1 MNYVRALLRASH
13 FPQTVAMILFLT
25 VAAVITSAQGPSL
38 ALFVAAV
45 LCGQLSVGW
54 LNDYVDAS
62 LDGSVARSDKPLV
75 AGTLQRSALKVPI
88 AIAMILVVP
97 LSILA
102 AGFIG
107 GLAHILAVASAH
119 VYNLYLSRTIWSWLP
134 YAISFGLLPLFVA
147 QTASA
152 ELWPETSMIMLFS
165 LVGMIAHLL
174 NALPDI
180 EIDRTA
186 GKGGLA
192 VSLGRHKSLLLT
204 AGLSVVAIGFALY
217 LVSSL

>member
-25 VAAVITSAQGPSL
+25 VAAVITSAQGPNL

-75 AGTLQRSALKVPI
+75 AGTLQLSALKVPI

-97 LSILA
+97 LSLLA
-102 AGFIG
+102 AGLIG

-134 YAISFGLLPLFVA
+134 YAVSFGLLPFFVA

-152 ELWPETSMIMLFS
+152 ELWPETPMIMLFS
-165 LVGMIAHLL
+165 LVGVIAHLL

-180 EIDRTA
+180 ELDRKA

-192 VSLGRHKSLLLT
+192 VSLGRQKSLLIT
-204 AGLSVVAIGFALY
+204 AGLSVVAIGVALY

>member
-25 VAAVITSAQGPSL
+25 AAAVITSAQGPNL
-38 ALFVAAV
+38 ALFIAAV

-54 LNDYVDAS
+54 LNDFVDAS
-62 LDGSVARSDKPLV
+62 LDGSVARSEKPLV
-75 AGTLQRSALKVPI
+75 AGTLQRSALKIPI
-88 AIAMILVVP
+88 AIAMIMVVP
-97 LSILA
+97 MSILA

-134 YAISFGLLPLFVA
+134 YAVSFGLLPLFVA

-152 ELWPETSMIMLFS
+152 ELWPETAMIVLFS
-165 LVGMIAHLL
+165 LVGVIAHLL

-180 EIDRTA
+180 ELDRKA

-192 VSLGRHKSLLLT
+192 VSLGRQKSLLLI
-204 AGLSVVAIGFALY
+204 AGLSAVAIGVALY
-217 LVSSL
+217 LVFSL